1 MSSYTMNQHTFTTGV
16 ELLVDSDEIDRTV
29 MMYVTYGSANWMGY
43 GFNGSVPGTGFPIQM
58 LPSGTP
64 WTGTLPPPTVVTL
77 PAGVQL
83 SISGYGGAA
92 VLYVVTKNYINR

>member
-43 GFNGSVPGTGFPIQM
+43 GFNGSVP
-58 LPSGTP
+58 
-64 WTGTLPPPTVVTL
+64 
-77 PAGVQL
+77 
-83 SISGYGGAA
+83 
-92 VLYVVTKNYINR
+92 